1 MEKIGFFETYN
12 EKAQTIEKSSDRL
25 KSVMSLI
32 MVFLIVA
39 GQFFLGEA
47 NFDTWGF
54 IGVVFLFLLY
64 SAAPKALKD
73 MAAIK
78 NLTDTLKK

>member
-1 MEKIGFFETYN
+1 MKLGFFETYN
-12 EKAQTIEKSSDRL
+12 EKAQMIEKSSDRM
-25 KSVMSLI
+25 KSVISLV
-32 MVFLIVA
+32 MVFLIVT

-47 NFDTWGF
+47 NFDGWGF

>member
-1 MEKIGFFETYN
+1 MEKIGFCETYN
-12 EKAQTIEKSSDRL
+12 EKAQKVEKSSDRL
-25 KSVMSLI
+25 KSIISLF
-32 MVFLIVA
+32 MVFLIVL
-39 GQFFLGEA
+39 GQFYFGDGD
-47 NFDTWGF
+47 FDTWGF

-78 NLTDTLKK
+78 NLTETLKK